1 MRRRLDLRRLA
12 SASVW
17 REFKPDVIV
26 SNDTVSLA
34 VGTLASGLWRV
45 PHVHT
50 EHRQTESSQ
59 TLWRELL
66 AGVGAPFLTKVIL
79 VDPSQRAL
87 WRRRWISK
95 GRIDVIGNGVDA
107 PVGPGRSEA
116 RSALGVDDRQVVTL
130 MTATLRPEK
139 RVADFIA
146 AVRRAASA
154 MPGMLGVIA
163 GGGEQLGLA
172 RTLTLGD
179 PCFRVLGEQHD
190 IDRLLLGADLFVL
203 PSEME
208 AQPMAILEA
217 MAAGLPI
224 VATRVGGVPNLVRQG
239 QNGVLVDVGDV
250 IELGRAIAD
259 LAADAQRRARYGQSS
274 RQLWEKHWTADL
286 MVDHYES
293 ALRALVRSRSSP
305 KDP

>member
-1 MRRRLDLRRLA
+1 
-12 SASVW
+12 
-17 REFKPDVIV
+17 
-26 SNDTVSLA
+26 
-34 VGTLASGLWRV
+34 
-45 PHVHT
+45 
-50 EHRQTESSQ
+50 
-59 TLWRELL
+59 
-66 AGVGAPFLTKVIL
+66 
-79 VDPSQRAL
+79 
-87 WRRRWISK
+87 
-95 GRIDVIGNGVDA
+95 
-107 PVGPGRSEA
+107 
-116 RSALGVDDRQVVTL
+116 

-259 LAADAQRRARYGQSS
+259 LAADAQRRARYGQRS